1 MENATSWAPTIQ
13 AFMQWLLAAGRQP
26 STVYTRTRWLS
37 LLSQAYPQATPATI
51 TTGQL
56 QEWLSNPRW
65 KPATKKNALG
75 TVRRFFYYL
84 EITGTRPEN
93 PARLLLSVKVPRGK
107 ARPIPA
113 AALQQGLDNTQCSED
128 IFMLLL
134 AAYAGLRRFEI
145 AKLHTQDY
153 REGWIT
159 VQGKGLVTRSIP
171 AHPVLLPY
179 LEMKTQGYYFPGRF
193 TGHRHP
199 DYIGKRIS
207 ALLGDG
213 FTTHQLRHWF
223 ATTTY
228 ARCKDIRAVQELLG
242 HADISTTQTYIGLDD
257 AALTQAIQALTD
269 LPAAPQLT
277 GKTQR

>member
-1 MENATSWAPTIQ
+1 MENATTWAPTIQ
-13 AFMQWLLAAGRQP
+13 AFNQWLLAAGRQP

-107 ARPIPA
+107 ARPIPVT
-113 AALQQGLDNTQCSED
+113 ALQQGLDNTQCSED

-153 REGWIT
+153 SEGWIT

-171 AHPVLLPY
+171 AHPVLRPY

-193 TGHRHP
+193 VGHRHP
-199 DYIGKRIS
+199 DFIGKRIS
-207 ALLGDG
+207 ALLGEG

-242 HADISTTQTYIGLDD
+242 HADISTTQSYIGLDD

>member
-13 AFMQWLLAAGRQP
+13 AFTQWLLAAGRQP

-193 TGHRHP
+193 AGHRHP

-207 ALLGDG
+207 ALLGEG

-242 HADISTTQTYIGLDD
+242 HADISTTQSYIGLDD
-257 AALTQAIQALTD
+257 AALTQAIHALTD

-277 GKTQR
+277 SKTQR

>member
-13 AFMQWLLAAGRQP
+13 AFTQWLLAAGRQP

-207 ALLGDG
+207 SLLGDG

-242 HADISTTQTYIGLDD
+242 HADISTTQSYIGLDD

-269 LPAAPQLT
+269 LPVAPQLT

>member
-13 AFMQWLLAAGRQP
+13 AFTQWLLAAGRQP

-51 TTGQL
+51 TTVQL

-193 TGHRHP
+193 AGHRHP

-207 ALLGDG
+207 ALLGEG

-242 HADISTTQTYIGLDD
+242 HADISTTQSYIGLDD